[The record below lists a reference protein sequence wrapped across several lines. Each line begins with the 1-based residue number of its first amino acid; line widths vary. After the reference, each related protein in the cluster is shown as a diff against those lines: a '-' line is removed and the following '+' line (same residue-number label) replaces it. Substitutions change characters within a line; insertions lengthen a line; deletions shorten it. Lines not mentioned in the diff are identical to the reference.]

1 VTGRRGFTLIEML
14 IVLVLISISVAVVY
28 PSMFKTRDHFDS
40 AIEAAGKARE
50 EKRVAFNHFITD
62 GLPQK
67 SYSSA
72 TGLKP

>member
-1 VTGRRGFTLIEML
+1 VSGERGFTLIEML
-14 IVLVLISISVAVVY
+14 LVLVLISVSVGMVY
-28 PSMFKTRDHFDS
+28 PSMFKTRDHFDQ
-40 AIEAAGKARE
+40 AIEAADKERN

-72 TGLKP
+72 GTEKR